1 MSTRPHIL
9 IAGAGIGGLTAAL
22 ALLSRGFRVSVIEQA
37 RELAEIGAGVQISAN
52 GAHALFSLGLEPALQ
67 QVWCEPAGK
76 EIRLWST
83 GETWKLFDLGAV
95 SRQRYGAPYF
105 MIHRADLHR
114 ILLDAVKA
122 VAPDAIALN
131 ARVTGFEQNAT
142 SATALIEGGTRI
154 RGDALIA
161 ADGVHSRIRNA
172 LFGEM
177 PARFTGLLAWRGLV
191 PMEKLPERLRRPVG
205 TNWVGPGGHVVH
217 YPLRGGA
224 LMNFVGT
231 AERDDWR
238 VESWTERGTVDEA
251 LNDFRGWNE
260 DVQLLIRNTETPFKW
275 AMLGR
280 EPLEQWT
287 TGRVTLLGDAA
298 HPTLP
303 MMAQGANMAI
313 EDGVVLA
320 RCLDTSDDVPAAL
333 GAYEAARRE
342 RTARLVRAANDNAS
356 RFHNPAL
363 ANAEGAA
370 RYVDTEWQEAKVMQ
384 RYDWVFDYDPVS
396 ISLPPPER
404 GRSTAAR

>member
-22 ALLSRGFRVSVIEQA
+22 ALLSRGFRISVLEQA
-37 RELAEIGAGVQISAN
+37 RELGELGAGVQISAN

-67 QVWCEPAGK
+67 RVWCEPAGK

-105 MIHRADLHR
+105 MIHRADLHL
-114 ILLDAVKA
+114 ILLRAVRA
-122 VAPDAIALN
+122 AAPDAVTLN
-131 ARVTGFEQNAT
+131 ARVSGFEQDSNGVT
-142 SATALIEGGTRI
+142 VICENGTRVT
-154 RGDALIA
+154 GDALIG

-177 PARFTGLLAWRGLV
+177 PARFTGLLAWRGLI
-191 PMEKLPERLRRPVG
+191 PMDRLPERLRRPVG

-217 YPLRGGA
+217 YPLRSGA

-238 VESWTERGTVDEA
+238 VESWTEQGTTEEA
-251 LNDFRGWNE
+251 LNDFRGWHE
-260 DVQLLIRNTETPFKW
+260 DVQTLIRNIEAPFKW
-275 AMLGR
+275 ALLGR
-280 EPLEQWT
+280 DPLDRWT
-287 TGRVTLLGDAA
+287 VGRVTLLGDAA

-303 MMAQGANMAI
+303 MMAQGANMSI

-320 RCLDTSDDVPAAL
+320 RCLNAHDDVPAAL
-333 GAYEAARRE
+333 QAYEAARRE

-363 ANAEGAA
+363 GNAEGAA
-370 RYVDTEWQEAKVMQ
+370 RYVDTEWQEAKVKQ
-384 RYDWVFDYDPVS
+384 RYDWVFEYDPVKV
-396 ISLPPPER
+396 
-404 GRSTAAR
+404 AV

>member
-1 MSTRPHIL
+1 MTTHSPIL

-22 ALLSRGFRVSVIEQA
+22 ALIRRGRRVNVIEQA

-52 GAHALFSLGLEPALQ
+52 GAHALFSLGLEPALK

-83 GETWKLFDLGAV
+83 GETWKLFDLGSV
-95 SRQRYGAPYF
+95 SRERYGAPYF

-114 ILLDAVKA
+114 ILLDAVTA
-122 VAPDAIALN
+122 AAPDAITLG
-131 ARVTGFEQNAT
+131 ARVTGFEQDDSGVTVLCESGA
-142 SATALIEGGTRI
+142 RFK
-154 RGDALIA
+154 GDALIG

-191 PMEKLPERLRRPVG
+191 PMEKLPERLRRQVG

-217 YPLRGGA
+217 YPLRSGA

-231 AERDDWR
+231 AERSDWQ
-238 VESWTERGTVDEA
+238 VESWTERGTTEEA
-251 LNDFRGWNE
+251 LNDFPGWNE
-260 DVQLLIRNTETPFKW
+260 DVQTLIRNIETPFKW
-275 AMLGR
+275 ALLGR
-280 EPLEQWT
+280 EPLARWT
-287 TGRVTLLGDAA
+287 AGRVTLLGDAA

-320 RCLDTSDDVPAAL
+320 RCLDAYDDMPAAL
-333 GAYEAARRE
+333 QAYEAARLD
-342 RTARLVRAANDNAS
+342 RTSRLVRAANDNAS

-363 ANAEGAA
+363 GNAQGAA
-370 RYVDTEWQEAKVMQ
+370 RYVDTEWQEAKVKQ
-384 RYDWVFDYDPVS
+384 RYDWVFEYDPVK
-396 ISLPPPER
+396 I
-404 GRSTAAR
+404 AV

>member
-1 MSTRPHIL
+1 MSTRPPIL
-9 IAGAGIGGLTAAL
+9 IAGAGIGGLTAAM
-22 ALLSRGFRVSVIEQA
+22 ALLSRGFRVSVLEQA
-37 RELAEIGAGVQISAN
+37 RELAELGAGVQISAN
-52 GAHALFSLGLEPALQ
+52 GAHALFSLRLEPALKK
-67 QVWCEPAGK
+67 VWCEPAGK

-105 MIHRADLHR
+105 MIHRADLHL
-114 ILLDAVKA
+114 ILLRAVKA
-122 VAPDAIALN
+122 AAPDAITLN
-131 ARVTGFEQNAT
+131 ARVTGFEQDASGVT
-142 SATALIEGGTRI
+142 VVCADGTRI
-154 RGDALIA
+154 RGDALIG

-177 PARFTGLLAWRGLV
+177 PARFTGLLAWRGLI
-191 PMEKLPERLRRPVG
+191 PMERLPERLRRRVG

-238 VESWTERGTVDEA
+238 VESWTERGTTEELLA
-251 LNDFRGWNE
+251 DFAGWNE
-260 DVQLLIRNTETPFKW
+260 DVQSPIRNIEAPFKW
-275 AMLGR
+275 ALLGR
-280 EPLEQWT
+280 EPLERWT
-287 TGRVTLLGDAA
+287 VGRVTLLGDAA

-320 RCLDTSDDVPAAL
+320 RCLDAYGDAPAAL
-333 GAYEAARRE
+333 RAYEVARRE

-363 ANAEGAA
+363 GNAEGAA
-370 RYVDTEWQEAKVMQ
+370 RYVDTEWQEAKVKQ
-384 RYDWVFDYDPVS
+384 RYDWVFEYDPVKV
-396 ISLPPPER
+396 
-404 GRSTAAR
+404 AV

>member
-1 MSTRPHIL
+1 MSRPHVL
-9 IAGAGIGGLTAAL
+9 IAGAGIGGLSAAL
-22 ALLSRGFRVSVIEQA
+22 ALLRRGFRVSVLEQA
-37 RELAEIGAGVQISAN
+37 RELAELGAGVQISAN
-52 GAHALFSLGLEPALQ
+52 GAHALFSLGLESVLK

-122 VAPDAIALN
+122 AAPDAITLN
-131 ARVTGFEQNAT
+131 ARVTAFEQDASGVT
-142 SATALIEGGTRI
+142 VICEDGARVAA
-154 RGDALIA
+154 DALIG

-177 PARFTGLLAWRGLV
+177 PARFTGLLAWRGLI
-191 PMEKLPERLRRPVG
+191 PMDKLPERLRRLVG

-238 VESWTERGTVDEA
+238 VESWTERGTTEEA
-251 LNDFRGWNE
+251 LNDFSGWNE
-260 DVQLLIRNTETPFKW
+260 DVQTLIRNIETPYKW
-275 AMLGR
+275 ALLGR
-280 EPLEQWT
+280 EPLERWT
-287 TGRVTLLGDAA
+287 IGRVTLLGDAA

-320 RCLDTSDDVPAAL
+320 RCLEMHGDVPTAL
-333 GAYEAARRE
+333 QAYEAARRD

-363 ANAEGAA
+363 GNAEGAA
-370 RYVDTEWQEAKVMQ
+370 RYVDTEWQEAKVKQ
-384 RYDWVFDYDPVS
+384 RYDWVFEYDPVKV
-396 ISLPPPER
+396 
-404 GRSTAAR
+404 AV

>member
-1 MSTRPHIL
+1 MADGKRPHIL

-22 ALLSRGFRVSVIEQA
+22 ALIRRGVHVTVLEQA

-67 QVWCEPAGK
+67 EVWCEPAGK

-95 SRQRYGAPYF
+95 SRERYGAPYF

-114 ILLDAVKA
+114 ILLDAVEA
-122 VAPDAIALN
+122 AAPDAITLG
-131 ARVTGFEQNAT
+131 ARVTGFAQDERGVNVTCDDGARFT
-142 SATALIEGGTRI
+142 GGALIG
-154 RGDALIA
+154 

-191 PMEKLPERLRRPVG
+191 PMDKLPERLRRLVG

-231 AERDDWR
+231 AERDDWQ
-238 VESWTERGTVDEA
+238 VESWTERGTTEEA
-251 LNDFRGWNE
+251 LNDFPGWNE
-260 DVQLLIRNTETPFKW
+260 DVHTLIRNIETPFKW
-275 AMLGR
+275 ALLGR
-280 EPLEQWT
+280 EPLTQWT
-287 TGRVTLLGDAA
+287 VGRVTLLGDAA

-320 RCLDTSDDVPAAL
+320 RCLDEHDDVERSL
-333 GAYEAARRE
+333 QAYEHARRD
-342 RTARLVRAANDNAS
+342 RTSRLVRAANDNAS

-363 ANAEGAA
+363 GNAEGAA
-370 RYVDTEWQEAKVMQ
+370 RYVDTEWQETKVKQ
-384 RYDWVFDYDPVS
+384 RYDWVFEYDPVRVS
-396 ISLPPPER
+396 I
-404 GRSTAAR
+404 

>member
-1 MSTRPHIL
+1 MPLRSPVL

-22 ALLSRGFRVSVIEQA
+22 ALIRGGFRVSVIEQA

-52 GAHALFSLGLEPALQ
+52 GAHALFSLGLEPALK

-95 SRQRYGAPYF
+95 SRERYGAPYF

-122 VAPDAIALN
+122 AAPDAITLG
-131 ARVTGFEQNAT
+131 ARVTGFEQDANGVT
-142 SATALIEGGTRI
+142 VLREDGTRMQ
-154 RGDALIA
+154 GDALIG

-191 PMEKLPERLRRPVG
+191 PMERLPERLRRQVG

-217 YPLRGGA
+217 YPLRSGA

-231 AERDDWR
+231 AERDDWQ
-238 VESWTERGTVDEA
+238 VESWTERGTTDEA
-251 LNDFRGWNE
+251 LNDFPGWNE
-260 DVQLLIRNTETPFKW
+260 DVQTLIRYIETPFKW
-275 AMLGR
+275 ALLGR
-280 EPLEQWT
+280 EPLARWT
-287 TGRVTLLGDAA
+287 IGRVTLLGDAA

-320 RCLDTSDDVPAAL
+320 RCLDAYDDLPAAL
-333 GAYEAARRE
+333 QAYEGARRD
-342 RTARLVRAANDNAS
+342 RTSRLVRAANDNAS

-363 ANAEGAA
+363 GNAEGAA
-370 RYVDTEWQEAKVMQ
+370 HYVGTEWQEAKVKQ
-384 RYDWVFDYDPVS
+384 RYDWVFEYDPVK
-396 ISLPPPER
+396 
-404 GRSTAAR
+404 AAL

>member
-1 MSTRPHIL
+1 MADGTRPHIL

-22 ALLSRGFRVSVIEQA
+22 ALMRRGLRVSVLEQA

-52 GAHALFSLGLEPALQ
+52 GAHALFSLGLEPALRK
-67 QVWCEPAGK
+67 VWCEPAGK

-95 SRQRYGAPYF
+95 SRERYGAPYF

-114 ILLDAVKA
+114 ILLDAVTA
-122 VAPDAIALN
+122 AAPDATTLG
-131 ARVTGFEQNAT
+131 ARVSGFTQNGRGVTVTCDSGARF
-142 SATALIEGGTRI
+142 TA
-154 RGDALIA
+154 DALIG

-191 PMEKLPERLRRPVG
+191 PMETLPERLRRLVG

-217 YPLRGGA
+217 YPLRSGA

-238 VESWTERGTVDEA
+238 VESWTERGTTEEA
-251 LNDFRGWNE
+251 LNDFPGWNE
-260 DVQLLIRNTETPFKW
+260 DVHTLIRNIETPFKW
-275 AMLGR
+275 ALLGR
-280 EPLEQWT
+280 EPLAQWT
-287 TGRVTLLGDAA
+287 VGRVTLLGDAA

-320 RCLDTSDDVPAAL
+320 RCLDAHDDIERAL
-333 GAYEAARRE
+333 LAYQHARRD

-363 ANAEGAA
+363 GNAEGAA
-370 RYVDTEWQEAKVMQ
+370 RYVDAEWQEAKVKQ
-384 RYDWVFDYDPVS
+384 RYDWVFEYNPV
-396 ISLPPPER
+396 R
-404 GRSTAAR
+404 AAL

>member
-1 MSTRPHIL
+1 MSTRPHVL

-37 RELAEIGAGVQISAN
+37 RELAELGAGVQISAN

-67 QVWCEPAGK
+67 KVWCEPAGK

-114 ILLDAVKA
+114 ILLDAMRAK
-122 VAPDAIALN
+122 APDAITLD
-131 ARVTGFEQNAT
+131 ARVTGFEQDQSGVT
-142 SATALIEGGTRI
+142 VVCEDGSRI
-154 RGDALIA
+154 RGDALIG

-177 PARFTGLLAWRGLV
+177 PARFTGLLAWRGLI
-191 PMEKLPERLRRPVG
+191 PMERLPERLRRQVG

-238 VESWTERGTVDEA
+238 VESWTERGTTEE
-251 LNDFRGWNE
+251 LLSDFAGWNE
-260 DVQLLIRNTETPFKW
+260 DVQTLIRNVEAPFKW

-280 EPLEQWT
+280 EPLERWT
-287 TGRVTLLGDAA
+287 VGRVTLLGDAA

-320 RCLDTSDDVPAAL
+320 RCLDAHGDVPAAL
-333 GAYEAARRE
+333 QAYEAARRE
-342 RTARLVRAANDNAS
+342 RTARLVRAANDNAG

-363 ANAEGAA
+363 GNAEGAA
-370 RYVDTEWQEAKVMQ
+370 RYVDTEWQEAKVKQ
-384 RYDWVFDYDPVS
+384 RYDWVFEYDPVKV
-396 ISLPPPER
+396 
-404 GRSTAAR
+404 AV

>member
-1 MSTRPHIL
+1 MPSRAPVL

-22 ALLSRGFRVSVIEQA
+22 ALIRRGVPVNVIEQA
-37 RELAEIGAGVQISAN
+37 RELAELGAGVQISAN

-67 QVWCEPAGK
+67 KVWCEPGGK

-105 MIHRADLHR
+105 MIHRGDLHR
-114 ILLDAVKA
+114 ILLDAVRA
-122 VAPDAIALN
+122 AAPDAITLN
-131 ARVTGFEQNAT
+131 ARVTGFDQDADGVSVLCESGA
-142 SATALIEGGTRI
+142 RI
-154 RGDALIA
+154 QGDALIG

-191 PMEKLPERLRRPVG
+191 PMERLPERLRRLVG

-217 YPLRGGA
+217 YPLRSGA

-231 AERDDWR
+231 AERDDWQ
-238 VESWTERGTVDEA
+238 VESWTERGTTDEA
-251 LNDFRGWNE
+251 LNDFPGWNE
-260 DVQLLIRNTETPFKW
+260 DVQTLIRNIETPFKW
-275 AMLGR
+275 ALLGR
-280 EPLEQWT
+280 EPLERWT
-287 TGRVTLLGDAA
+287 VGRVTLLGDAA

-320 RCLDTSDDVPAAL
+320 RCLEAYDDMAAAL
-333 GAYEAARRE
+333 RAYEAARIE

-363 ANAEGAA
+363 GHAEGAA
-370 RYVDTEWQEAKVMQ
+370 RYVDTEWQEAKVKQ
-384 RYDWVFDYDPVS
+384 RYDWVFEYDPV
-396 ISLPPPER
+396 R
-404 GRSTAAR
+404 VAV

>member
-1 MSTRPHIL
+1 
-9 IAGAGIGGLTAAL
+9 
-22 ALLSRGFRVSVIEQA
+22 
-37 RELAEIGAGVQISAN
+37 
-52 GAHALFSLGLEPALQ
+52 LEK
-67 QVWCEPAGK
+67 VWCEPAGK

-105 MIHRADLHR
+105 MIHRADLHL
-114 ILLDAVKA
+114 ILLRAVKA
-122 VAPDAIALN
+122 AAPDAIMLN
-131 ARVTGFEQNAT
+131 ARVAGFEQDASGVT
-142 SATALIEGGTRI
+142 VVCADGTRI
-154 RGDALIA
+154 RGDVLIG

-177 PARFTGLLAWRGLV
+177 PARFTGLLAWRGLI
-191 PMEKLPERLRRPVG
+191 PMERLPERLRRQVG

-231 AERDDWR
+231 AERDDWL
-238 VESWTERGTVDEA
+238 VESWTECGTMRELLA
-251 LNDFRGWNE
+251 DFAGWNE
-260 DVQLLIRNTETPFKW
+260 DVQALIRNIEAPFKW
-275 AMLGR
+275 ALLGR
-280 EPLEQWT
+280 EPLDRWT
-287 TGRVTLLGDAA
+287 VGRVTLLGDAA

-320 RCLDTSDDVPAAL
+320 RCLDAQGDAPAAL
-333 GAYEAARRE
+333 QAYEAARRE

-363 ANAEGAA
+363 GNAEGAA
-370 RYVDTEWQEAKVMQ
+370 RYVDTEWQEAKVKQ
-384 RYDWVFDYDPVS
+384 RYDWVFEYDPVKV
-396 ISLPPPER
+396 
-404 GRSTAAR
+404 AV

>member
-1 MSTRPHIL
+1 MPSRPHIL

-22 ALLSRGFRVSVIEQA
+22 ALLSRGYRVRVLEQA
-37 RELAEIGAGVQISAN
+37 RELGELGAGVQISAN

-67 QVWCEPAGK
+67 TVWCEPAGK

-105 MIHRADLHR
+105 MIHRADLHL
-114 ILLDAVKA
+114 ILLRAVKA
-122 VAPDAIALN
+122 VAPDAVTLN
-131 ARVTGFEQNAT
+131 TRVVGFEQD
-142 SATALIEGGTRI
+142 SSGVTAICEDGTRVTA
-154 RGDALIA
+154 DALIG

-177 PARFTGLLAWRGLV
+177 PARFTGLLAWRGLI
-191 PMEKLPERLRRPVG
+191 PMERLPERLRRQVG

-238 VESWTERGTVDEA
+238 VESWTEQGTTEEA
-251 LNDFRGWNE
+251 LNDFRGWHE
-260 DVQLLIRNTETPFKW
+260 DVQTLIRNIEAPFKW
-275 AMLGR
+275 ALLGR
-280 EPLEQWT
+280 DPLERWT
-287 TGRVTLLGDAA
+287 IGRVTLLGDAA

-303 MMAQGANMAI
+303 MMAQGANMSI

-320 RCLDTSDDVPAAL
+320 RCLAAHDEVPAAL
-333 GAYEAARRE
+333 QAYEAARRE

-363 ANAEGAA
+363 GDAEGAA
-370 RYVDTEWQEAKVMQ
+370 RYVDTEWQEAKVKQ
-384 RYDWVFDYDPVS
+384 RYDWVFEYDPIKV
-396 ISLPPPER
+396 
-404 GRSTAAR
+404 AV

>member
-1 MSTRPHIL
+1 MARTSHIL

-22 ALLSRGFRVSVIEQA
+22 ALIRRGYHVSVIEQA
-37 RELAEIGAGVQISAN
+37 HELAELGAGLQISAN
-52 GAHALFSLGLEPALQ
+52 GAHALFSLGLEDALQ
-67 QVWCEPAGK
+67 RVWCEPAGK

-83 GETWKLFDLGAV
+83 GETWKLFDLGAE

-105 MIHRADLHR
+105 MIHRADLHG
-114 ILLDAVKA
+114 ILLDAVQTA
-122 VAPDAIALN
+122 SPAAIKLGL
-131 ARVTGFEQNAT
+131 RVTSFEQDDRGV
-142 SATALIEGGTRI
+142 TAFCESGAQLT
-154 RGDALIA
+154 GDALIG

-191 PMEKLPERLRRPVG
+191 PMDRLPERLRRPVG

-217 YPLRGGA
+217 YPLRAGQI
-224 LMNFVGT
+224 MNFVGT

-238 VESWTERGTVDEA
+238 VESWTERGTVEEA
-251 LNDFRGWNE
+251 LNDFLGWNG
-260 DVQLLIRNTETPFKW
+260 DVQILIRNIEAPFKW

-280 EPLEQWT
+280 EPLTRWT
-287 TGRVTLLGDAA
+287 IGRVTLLGDAA

-313 EDGVVLA
+313 EDGIVLA
-320 RCLDTSDDVPAAL
+320 RCLDAHADVPAAL
-333 GAYEAARRE
+333 TAYQEARRE

-363 ANAEGAA
+363 GNADGAA
-370 RYVDTEWQEAKVMQ
+370 RYVDAEWQEAKVRQ
-384 RYDWVFDYDPVS
+384 RYDWVFEYDPVRVA
-396 ISLPPPER
+396 I
-404 GRSTAAR
+404 

>member
-1 MSTRPHIL
+1 MADSARPHIV

-22 ALLSRGFRVSVIEQA
+22 ALIRGGFRVSVIEQA

-52 GAHALFSLGLEPALQ
+52 GAHALFSLGLESALQ
-67 QVWCEPAGK
+67 RVWCEPAGK

-95 SRQRYGAPYF
+95 SRERYGAPYF

-114 ILLDAVKA
+114 ILLDAVTA
-122 VAPDAIALN
+122 SAPGAIALGM
-131 ARVTGFEQNAT
+131 RVADFEQDARGVTVACEN
-142 SATALIEGGTRI
+142 GTRI
-154 RGDALIA
+154 TGDALIG
-161 ADGVHSRIRNA
+161 ADGVHSRIRNV

-191 PMEKLPERLRRPVG
+191 PMEKLPERLRRMVG

-238 VESWTERGTVDEA
+238 VESWTERGTTDEA
-251 LNDFRGWNE
+251 LRDFPGWNE
-260 DVQLLIRNTETPFKW
+260 DVLTLIRNIETPFKW
-275 AMLGR
+275 ALLGR
-280 EPLEQWT
+280 EPLAQWT
-287 TGRVTLLGDAA
+287 VGRVTLLGDAA

-320 RCLDTSDDVPAAL
+320 RCLDAHADVAAAL
-333 GAYEAARRE
+333 SAYEDARRE
-342 RTARLVRAANDNAS
+342 RTSRLVRAANDNAS

-363 ANAEGAA
+363 GDAAGAA
-370 RYVDTEWQEAKVMQ
+370 RYVDTEWQEAKVKQ
-384 RYDWVFDYDPVS
+384 RYDWVFEYDPVLVA
-396 ISLPPPER
+396 I
-404 GRSTAAR
+404 